1 MIFAFIKGE
10 TMNQQQKAT
19 QQWVDALRSQQ
30 PIIAAV
36 EAGQLAAATAS
47 AGATSVAGST
57 QVSEGATP
65 GGAAT
70 AGGSENR
77 ATQQQGAL
85 ALPDLHVGRGLRYG
99 NLTWFPI
106 FTDAPVGP
114 RGYATAATAAKVGV
128 VENASPSVGH
138 LQVRNDSEQPVLLF
152 EGSLLEGGWQHRALT
167 HTVWVD
173 ARSTAEIPVVC
184 VEAGRWNGVSTQNF
198 GNKTAPA
205 RVRRAMRGIKVN
217 AAGAAS
223 QTVADQSEVWNEVN
237 NFATATK
244 KQRPTQSL
252 VEMANEIQQDI
263 AALGL
268 TKPQPLYG
276 QRGVLVAV
284 AGKPLAL
291 EVFDHP
297 DTLAERLESI
307 LDAYLPESM
316 ALPYATC
323 RSQLARDF
331 VARVETL
338 GVQPTEHAGRLRN
351 RADKYVASEAVTS
364 KQGAFLHLAT
374 LNPAH
379 ELVLAA

>member
-1 MIFAFIKGE
+1 
-10 TMNQQQKAT
+10 MNQQPTNPVQN
-19 QQWVDALRSQQ
+19 WVDALRSGQ
-30 PIIAAV
+30 AV
-36 EAGQLAAATAS
+36 EAVVEAGKLAANQRIVS
-47 AGATSVAGST
+47 QVS
-57 QVSEGATP
+57 QVSEATIA
-65 GGAAT
+65 GGPIV

-77 ATQQQGAL
+77 AAQATGVA
-85 ALPDLHVGRGLRYG
+85 ALPDLHVGRGMRYG

-106 FTDAPVGP
+106 FTNAPVSQ
-114 RGYATAATAAKVGV
+114 RGYVTVASAAKVGV
-128 VENASPSVGH
+128 VENSTPSVGH
-138 LQVRNDSEQPVLLF
+138 LQVRNDGNEAVLLF
-152 EGSLLEGGWQHRALT
+152 EGALLEGGWQHRALT
-167 HTVWVD
+167 HTVWV
-173 ARSTAEIPVVC
+173 AAKTTAEIPVVC

-205 RVRRAMRGIKVN
+205 RVRRAMRGIKLD
-217 AAGAAS
+217 AHGTATQS
-223 QTVADQSEVWNEVN
+223 SADQNDVWNEVN
-237 NFATATK
+237 TFATKTSK
-244 KQRPTQSL
+244 LRPTQSL
-252 VEMANEIQQDI
+252 VEMAAEIQQDI
-263 AALGL
+263 AQLGL
-268 TKPQPLYG
+268 AAPTAIFG

-331 VARVETL
+331 AARVESL
-338 GVQPTEHAGRLRN
+338 GAQPTENAGRLRN
-351 RADKYVASEAVTS
+351 KPDKYVASEVVLDDRG
-364 KQGAFLHLAT
+364 QFLHLAT

>member
-1 MIFAFIKGE
+1 
-10 TMNQQQKAT
+10 MNQQPQNAT
-19 QQWVDALRSQQ
+19 QQWVEALRSQQ
-30 PIIAAV
+30 SIAATV
-36 EAGQLAAATAS
+36 EAGKVAAVQKAAANMQTATAS
-47 AGATSVAGST
+47 VSPQASS

-65 GGAAT
+65 GGVVQ

-77 ATQQQGAL
+77 AAQKPGVL

-106 FTDAPVGP
+106 FTNAPVAV
-114 RGYATAATAAKVGV
+114 RQYATALTAAKVGV
-128 VENASPSVGH
+128 VENTAPSVGH
-138 LQVRNDSEQPVLLF
+138 LQVRNAGDQPVLLF

-173 ARSTAEIPVVC
+173 ALSTAEIPVVC

-217 AAGAAS
+217 SAGAAS
-223 QTVADQSEVWNEVN
+223 QSVADQSEVWNEVN
-237 NFATATK
+237 NFAAATK
-244 KQRPTQSL
+244 KQRPTHSL
-252 VEMANEIQQDI
+252 VEMANEIQQEI
-263 AALGL
+263 LALGL

-338 GVQPTEHAGRLRN
+338 GVQATEHEGRLRN
-351 RADKYVASEAVTS
+351 RADKYVASEAVIS